1 MLSGGTMSKIIT
13 VILAI
18 TAFFVISANAQLLFE
33 ENFSYTAGTNLT
45 ANGWTAHSASGTN
58 PIKVHTFG
66 LTFPGYASSG
76 IGLSARVDSTG
87 EDVNRTFT
95 AQTAGTIYT
104 AFMIRVEKAKQPGD
118 YFFHLSTS
126 PLSSAEYFARI
137 HVKSDASNNLAFG
150 IGKRHTDTTFTN
162 FNYAVNTTYLLVV
175 KYTVVSGDNNDQL
188 SLFVFN
194 TSAPATEPATPTVG
208 PISPASA
215 DPANIGSV
223 ALRQGQAANAPTVI
237 IDGIRVGTTWSVT
250 IPTGLEENISRL
262 STNPS
267 LKISPNPFT
276 NYTEISYNG
285 NLQNF
290 KNIKIYDATGN
301 LVKTLSEAN
310 TIWDGRDN
318 SNNLLA
324 PGIYFI
330 QVEAE
335 NEKKISKITLL
346 R

>member
-1 MLSGGTMSKIIT
+1 MNKIIT
-13 VILAI
+13 VILSAI
-18 TAFFVISANAQLLFE
+18 ALLVISADAQLLFQ

-58 PIKVHTFG
+58 PIKVHTVG
-66 LTFPGYASSG
+66 LTFPSYASSG

-95 AQTAGTIYT
+95 AQTSGTIYT
-104 AFMIRVEKAKQPGD
+104 AFMLRVEKAKPLGD
-118 YFFHLSTS
+118 YFFHLSTN

-137 HVKSDASNNLAFG
+137 HIKSDASNNLAFG
-150 IGKRHTDTTFTN
+150 LGKRHTDTTFTG
-162 FNYAVNTTYLLVV
+162 FTYAVNTTYLLVV
-175 KYTVVSGDNNDQL
+175 KYAIVSGDNNDQL

-208 PISPASA
+208 PISPANSA

-223 ALRQGQAANAPTVI
+223 ALRQGQAANGPTVI
-237 IDGIRVGTTWSVT
+237 IDGIRIGTSWSAT
-250 IPTGLEENISRL
+250 IPTCIEENYAQF

-267 LKISPNPFT
+267 LRISPNPFT
-276 NYTEISYNG
+276 SYTHISYNG

-301 LVKTLSEAN
+301 LVKTLTETNS
-310 TIWDGRDN
+310 IWDGRDEA
-318 SNNLLA
+318 NNLLSA
-324 PGIYFI
+324 GIYFI
-330 QVEAE
+330 QLETNSE
-335 NEKKISKITLL
+335 RKISKITLL

>member
-1 MLSGGTMSKIIT
+1 MRKTIA

-18 TAFFVISANAQLLFE
+18 SLFLIISANAQLLFQ

-58 PIKVHTFG
+58 PIKVHTVG
-66 LTFPGYASSG
+66 LTFPSYASSG

-87 EDVNRTFT
+87 EDVHRTFT
-95 AQTAGTIYT
+95 AQTDGTIYT
-104 AFMIRVEKAKQPGD
+104 AFMLRVEKAKQPGD

-137 HVKSDASNNLAFG
+137 HIKSDASNNLAFG
-150 IGKRHTDTTFTN
+150 IGKRHTDTTFTG
-162 FNYAVNTTYLLVV
+162 FNYALNTTYLLVI
-175 KYTVVSGDNNDQL
+175 KYAIISGDNNDQL
-188 SLFVFN
+188 SMFVFN
-194 TSAPATEPATPTVG
+194 TSAPATEPSTPTVG
-208 PISPASA
+208 PISPAGSA

-237 IDGIRVGTTWSVT
+237 IDGIRVGTNWSIT
-250 IPTGLEENISRL
+250 IPTSLEENL
-262 STNPS
+262 HTLTTNTA

-276 NYTEISYNG
+276 DYLLISYNG

-301 LVKTLSEAN
+301 LVKTITEAN
-310 TIWDGRDN
+310 ATWNGRDN
-318 SNNLLA
+318 ANNLLS
-324 PGIYFI
+324 PGVYFV
-330 QVEAE
+330 QLET
-335 NEKKISKITLL
+335 NSEKKISKVTLL